1 VNTEDHQKDILLDE
15 AAGWV
20 ARLCSDRV
28 SSYDKQRFSLW
39 LNQSNAHQQAFDDT
53 ASTWETL
60 GAAAYVPSAQTVLNP
75 RPQMNSSQP
84 NRLSRWFD
92 SVTSLPGGLVTAS
105 VAIAV
110 ALFAALAPSPQT
122 GTNVDFYSTSVG
134 EQRSV
139 TLSDGSI
146 VDLNTHTRVEVSYR
160 ERQRNINLVQGEA
173 YFSVSSDKSRPFV
186 VSIDGAKVTA
196 VGTEFNI
203 YRKEP
208 MDIAVTVT
216 EGIVE
221 VTERPDVAI
230 PNPNPILVKR
240 DGHVTI
246 GPRGLSR
253 VSKVVGTKNT
263 AWRSKTLVFNNTSLV
278 SAIAELNRY
287 LPYVVDASNPA
298 LHKLFV
304 SGTFSTDAP
313 DETLLAI
320 ASSFKLSILESD
332 NNKRTLSP

>member
-1 VNTEDHQKDILLDE
+1 
-15 AAGWV
+15 
-20 ARLCSDRV
+20 
-28 SSYDKQRFSLW
+28 
-39 LNQSNAHQQAFDDT
+39 
-53 ASTWETL
+53 
-60 GAAAYVPSAQTVLNP
+60 
-75 RPQMNSSQP
+75 
-84 NRLSRWFD
+84 
-92 SVTSLPGGLVTAS
+92 
-105 VAIAV
+105 V
-110 ALFAALAPSPQT
+110 ALFTALAPSPQT
-122 GTNVDFYSTSVG
+122 STSVDFYSTSVG

-139 TLSDGSI
+139 TLSDGSV
-146 VDLNTHTRVEVSYR
+146 VDLNTHSRVEVSYSQG
-160 ERQRNINLVQGEA
+160 QRNINLVKGEA

-186 VSIDGAKVTA
+186 VTIDGAKVTA
-196 VGTEFNI
+196 IGTEFNI
-203 YRKEP
+203 YRKEA

-221 VTERPDVAI
+221 VTEKPDVAT

-253 VSKVVGTKNT
+253 VSKVLSTKNT
-263 AWRSKTLVFNNTSLV
+263 AWLSKTLVFNNTSLV
-278 SAIAELNRY
+278 IAIEELNRY
-287 LPYVVDASNPA
+287 LPHAVDASNPA
-298 LHKLFV
+298 LHQLFV